1 MDVDLLRL
9 GYLEICIGRK
19 VPSVL
24 GQDRRP
30 EFLDWTLPVASLV
43 WPPLPLAKGG
53 NGGWCGKALDIG
65 LPLAVS
71 KSNSTIKRNTQ
82 MLVGTASC

>member
-1 MDVDLLRL
+1 MAMDLLRKEDL
-9 GYLEICIGRK
+9 KIPTRRK
-19 VPSVL
+19 VLSVL

-53 NGGWCGKALDIG
+53 NGGWCGEALDIG

-71 KSNSTIKRNTQ
+71 KSNSTIKRNT
-82 MLVGTASC
+82 TNS